1 VSCASCTLKN
11 VQTKKTFGNRL
22 ENATALVSRFLSIAM
37 PTPKPKRKTKS
48 AAEGDYQESKPHQE
62 EGGAVRIHEA
72 YLEHRLGGGEAATP
86 EAYRRAVEQFQKL
99 PGAMRSV
106 PPAAPLQTPET
117 EAEKPETDDKKGE

>member
-1 VSCASCTLKN
+1 
-11 VQTKKTFGNRL
+11 
-22 ENATALVSRFLSIAM
+22 M
-37 PTPKPKRKTKS
+37 PTPRSKRKPKS
-48 AAEGDYQESKPHQE
+48 AEEEQEPKPHQE